1 MSHRHVPRQPDRDV
15 RMHEPSHPHPHA
27 LITHPP
33 HPAPAHPPH
42 LNGSS
47 ATLPS
52 TPASLSNGSNHPH
65 PPANQIVSPVVVP
78 NPPPP
83 NGVAPASSTV
93 IHKLAVANEQTWLL
107 IGVSNW
113 RCVSGCAKIA
123 FISQAALLSK
133 WVILNTPSQHMKML
147 CGITRYPCQGLLK
160 LRESPG
166 SKKTTQR

>member
-1 MSHRHVPRQPDRDV
+1 MSLRHVPRQADRDV

-47 ATLPS
+47 ATHPS
-52 TPASLSNGSNHPH
+52 TPAALSNGSNHAP

-78 NPPPP
+78 NVPPP
-83 NGVAPASSTV
+83 NGVAPASSSV

-107 IGVSNW
+107 IGVLNFFFLRESDAY
-113 RCVSGCAKIA
+113 V
-123 FISQAALLSK
+123 SQAALLSK
-133 WVILNTPSQHMKML
+133 WVILNMPSQHMKMR
-147 CGITRYPCQGLLK
+147 CGTIRYPCQG
-160 LRESPG
+160 
-166 SKKTTQR
+166 

>member
-1 MSHRHVPRQPDRDV
+1 MALISPLPQPFSYIYHHPPAFGCFPFPSSSPPQARPVVPSSRRPPVHMSHRHVPRQSDRDV

-42 LNGSS
+42 LNGNS

-52 TPASLSNGSNHPH
+52 TPATLSNGSNHAH

-78 NPPPP
+78 NAPPP
-83 NGVAPASSTV
+83 NGAPASSSV

-107 IGVSNW
+107 IGASNFFF
-113 RCVSGCAKIA
+113 S
-123 FISQAALLSK
+123 
-133 WVILNTPSQHMKML
+133 
-147 CGITRYPCQGLLK
+147 
-160 LRESPG
+160 ES
-166 SKKTTQR
+166 TA

>member
-1 MSHRHVPRQPDRDV
+1 MSHRHAPRQSDRDV

-42 LNGSS
+42 LNGNS

-52 TPASLSNGSNHPH
+52 TPASLSNGSNHAH

-78 NPPPP
+78 NAPP
-83 NGVAPASSTV
+83 NGVAPASSSV

-107 IGVSNW
+107 IGALNVFF
-113 RCVSGCAKIA
+113 SGSTLDLKVM
-123 FISQAALLSK
+123 FISQAALLNK
-133 WVILNTPSQHMKML
+133 CVILNTPSQHMKTPY
-147 CGITRYPCQGLLK
+147 GTTRYPCQG
-160 LRESPG
+160 
-166 SKKTTQR
+166 